1 MYLKLSK
8 IQQSASLNIFS
19 FKLQLHETII
29 NLKNLFKKKNKYN
42 SLMCNECNQ
51 ADYNM
56 PMN

>member
-19 FKLQLHETII
+19 LKLQLHETII
-29 NLKNLFKKKNKYN
+29 NFKNLLKKKKYN